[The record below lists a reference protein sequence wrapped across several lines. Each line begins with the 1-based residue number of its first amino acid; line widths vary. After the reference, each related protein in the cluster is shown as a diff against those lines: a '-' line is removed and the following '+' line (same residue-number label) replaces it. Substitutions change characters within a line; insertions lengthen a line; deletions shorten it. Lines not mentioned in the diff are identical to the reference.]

1 VLILL
6 LTGCATLSALT
17 PEQEAGL
24 AEVRRMSWAIAP
36 HVQVE
41 VGTPAHLAL
50 GAQYDARRDV
60 IVFRPT
66 ALVGRHRDALMA
78 HELGHVVLRHH
89 LMPGSREDRMA
100 REVDADVA
108 AVGILVTTHGLT
120 EREALGRVY
129 DWLSAA
135 SRYEARVGRGADR
148 LPACQEAADFLA
160 RFPHHEAW
168 WARFACTP
176 ARVGPHSHRGEAI
189 GQPRSARRVST

>member
-6 LTGCATLSALT
+6 LTGCATLRALT

-24 AEVRRMSWAIAP
+24 AEVRRMGWAIAP

-41 VGTPAHLAL
+41 VGTPAHPAL

-66 ALVGRHRDALMA
+66 ALGERHRDALMA
-78 HELGHVVLRHH
+78 HELGHVVLGHH

-100 REVDADVA
+100 REVDANVA

-135 SRYEARVGRGADR
+135 SRYEARVGRGGTDH
-148 LPACQEAADFLA
+148 LPACQEAAALLA
-160 RFPHHEAW
+160 RFPQHEAW

-176 ARVGPHSHRGEAI
+176 ARAGPRTS
-189 GQPRSARRVST
+189 